1 MLARHSGK
9 VLTVY
14 NASTAGGADIVQWDY
29 TSGAGNLPNDEWNL
43 TQIGTSG
50 YYKFINAN
58 SGLGMNVQGV
68 STAVGGLV
76 KQYNYGA
83 DSIYNDEFALIPV
96 GSGYYKIIARHS
108 GLCMNVAGASQSNG
122 ALIKQWDYVGD
133 LHTHFQLV
141 PIQ

>member
-1 MLARHSGK
+1 
-9 VLTVY
+9 
-14 NASTAGGADIVQWDY
+14 
-29 TSGAGNLPNDEWNL
+29 
-43 TQIGTSG
+43 
-50 YYKFINAN
+50 
-58 SGLGMNVQGV
+58 MNVQGV

-108 GLCMNVAGASQSNG
+108 GLCMNVAGASLSNG

-141 PIQ
+141 PIP